1 MKIENSKKSNSFR
14 APLLELVIIIG
25 IFAIVSV
32 YLLRMFMASDKL
44 RGNAV
49 ATTESVLLTQSV
61 AEYIKGMDKYTPA
74 EIYRELSARF
84 GGEYD
89 TNGLKVKYGKSFDVV
104 KSDEAYTLIVSLT
117 EGERLITGEVGFYSA
132 DREKTFC
139 VLDIAKEKIY
149 EAK

>member
-1 MKIENSKKSNSFR
+1 MKIENSKKPNSFR

-61 AEYIKGMDKYTPA
+61 AEYIKGLDKNTPA
-74 EIYRELSARF
+74 DIYAELAKRF
-84 GGEYD
+84 GGNSD
-89 TNGLKVKYGKSFDVV
+89 QSGLKIKYGKSFEKVESNE
-104 KSDEAYTLIVSLT
+104 KYTLIVTLNDSD
-117 EGERLITGEVGFYSA
+117 RLITGQVGFYSA
-132 DREKTFC
+132 DLEKSYC
-139 VLDIAKEKIY
+139 VLEIAKEKAD
-149 EAK
+149 EAE